1 MNLKVVL
8 DEILVNP
15 TPHIKLNSQRALSL
29 QEKSVLDEEI
39 FAGFI
44 YQGKSINSAEIFAI
58 ASQYQLSGELDL
70 TILRMLLSY
79 CAEGALKNKKIAVNL
94 SRLTLSDEKS
104 MNDIL
109 SLIKSYQNKESLII
123 GLPESAIIGNV
134 TQIKQYIDQLT
145 DQGCEICINR
155 FGASMASLSYLMEIR
170 PNQVKLSTSFTRAV
184 DQKSDNAQMISAF
197 VRMVHGLDINVIAQC
212 VETENEL
219 KVLSKLKVDAV
230 LGYIIN
236 KPKQLI

>member
-70 TILRMLLSY
+70 TILRMLLNY
-79 CAEGALKNKKIAVNL
+79 CVEGALKNKKIAINL
-94 SRLTLSDEKS
+94 SRLTLSDELS
-104 MNDIL
+104 MNEIL
-109 SLIKSYQNKESLII
+109 SLIKKSHNKESLII

-134 TQIKQYIDQLT
+134 TQIKPYIDEFSE
-145 DQGCEICINR
+145 QGCEICINR
-155 FGASMASLSYLMEIR
+155 FGASMESLSYLMEIR
-170 PNQVKLSTSFTRAV
+170 PNQVKLSTSFTKSV
-184 DQKSDNAQMISAF
+184 DQKSDNALMISAF

-212 VETENEL
+212 VETEQEL
-219 KVLSKLKVDAV
+219 QVLTKLNIDAV